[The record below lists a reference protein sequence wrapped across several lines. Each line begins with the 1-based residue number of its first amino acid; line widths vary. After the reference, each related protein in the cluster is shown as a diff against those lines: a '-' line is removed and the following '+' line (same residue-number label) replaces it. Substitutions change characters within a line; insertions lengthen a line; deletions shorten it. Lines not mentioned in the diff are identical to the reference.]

1 MIKFRNKLKDFNK
14 KQNIIG
20 VNYSQFVKKQNRL
33 KSPVS
38 LLKSN
43 YYFAPMQ
50 FNQIVGQAA
59 IKQRLINSVT
69 DNRVSHAQ
77 LFLGP
82 EGSGSLAL
90 AVAYAQFLSCEDKQ
104 PDDSCGVCSSCRKY
118 QKLMHPDLH
127 FSYPFFAKH
136 KDDNALTFIEEWR
149 EAFLANP
156 YLSLD
161 IWRDYLEAENKQANI
176 NIAECHQIIKKLSF
190 KPFESA
196 YKILILWLPEYLD
209 KEGNA
214 LLKIIE
220 EPQPNTLFLLVAQ
233 NQDQILN
240 TILSRTQLIK
250 IPALTYEDIKHQ
262 MIGQYHQTE
271 HAAAEI
277 AYLSNGNMTEA
288 LAMLGQEDK
297 SYHNLFVQW
306 LRYCFAN
313 KGIELV
319 SFVDQLAKMGREN
332 QKNFMRYG
340 ISFIRECCLLM
351 AEAGSL
357 VHLPAA
363 ELETAQRMAKVMT
376 ISMANAISAELE
388 KAHYHIERNANP
400 KILFLDVSLQII
412 SFVKAKSSPQG
423 NHYIPN

>member
-1 MIKFRNKLKDFNK
+1 
-14 KQNIIG
+14 
-20 VNYSQFVKKQNRL
+20 
-33 KSPVS
+33 
-38 LLKSN
+38 
-43 YYFAPMQ
+43 MQ
-50 FNQIVGQAA
+50 FKHIAGQLAV
-59 IKQRLINSVT
+59 KQRLINTVN

-90 AVAYAQFLSCEDKQ
+90 AIAYAQYLSCEDKQ

-118 QKLMHPDLH
+118 QKLAHPDLH
-127 FSYPFFAKH
+127 FSYPFFAKD
-136 KDDNALTFIEEWR
+136 KGDTALTFIEQWR
-149 EAFLANP
+149 EALLANT

-161 IWRDYLEAENKQANI
+161 IWRSYLDAENKQANI

-240 TILSRTQLIK
+240 TILSRTQLVK
-250 IPALTYEDIKHQ
+250 IPALSYDEIKEELMQHH
-262 MIGQYHQTE
+262 HQTE
-271 HAAAEI
+271 FAAAEI
-277 AYLSNGNMTEA
+277 AYLSNGNLTEA
-288 LAMLGQEDK
+288 LTMLQQENK
-297 SYHNLFVQW
+297 SYHALFVQW
-306 LRYCFAN
+306 LRLCFSN
-313 KGIELV
+313 KGVEV
-319 SFVDQLAKMGREN
+319 MTFVEQAAKMGREN
-332 QKNFMRYG
+332 QKNFLRYG

-351 AEAGSL
+351 AGAGHL
-357 VHLPAA
+357 VHLPAQ
-363 ELETAQRMAKVMT
+363 ELETAQKMTLVMNIAMAQ
-376 ISMANAISAELE
+376 AISTELE
-388 KAHYHIERNANP
+388 KAHYHVERNANP

-412 SFVKAKSSPQG
+412 KVLNFKTLPQG
-423 NHYIPN
+423 THYIPN

>member
-1 MIKFRNKLKDFNK
+1 MRFKD
-14 KQNIIG
+14 IIG
-20 VNYSQFVKKQNRL
+20 QE
-33 KSPVS
+33 
-38 LLKSN
+38 
-43 YYFAPMQ
+43 AT
-50 FNQIVGQAA
+50 
-59 IKQRLINSVT
+59 KQRLINSVNE
-69 DNRVSHAQ
+69 NRVSHAQ

-90 AVAYAQFLSCEDKQ
+90 AVAYAQYLSCEDKQ
-104 PDDSCGVCSSCRKY
+104 ADDSCGVCSSCRKY
-118 QKLMHPDLH
+118 QKFMHPDLH

-136 KDDNALTFIEEWR
+136 KDDTALTYIEQWR
-149 EAFLANP
+149 DAFTANP

-161 IWRDYLEAENKQANI
+161 IWRGYLEAENKQANI

-214 LLKIIE
+214 LLKVIE

-250 IPALTYEDIKHQ
+250 VPCLNYEDIKEHL
-262 MIGQYHQTE
+262 INSYNQTE
-271 HAAAEI
+271 TAASEI

-288 LAMLGQEDK
+288 LSMLQQDTK
-297 SYHNLFVQW
+297 SYHTLFVQW
-306 LRYCFAN
+306 LRLCFSN
-313 KGIELV
+313 KGLEVLG
-319 SFVDQLAKMGREN
+319 FVDQTSKMGREN
-332 QKNFMRYG
+332 QKNFLRYG
-340 ISFIRECCLLM
+340 ISFIRECCLLRSG
-351 AEAGSL
+351 AERI
-357 VHLPAA
+357 VKLPEQ
-363 ELETAQRMAKVMT
+363 ELETAKKMSAVMNIPQAQT
-376 ISMANAISAELE
+376 IINELE

-412 SFVKAKSSPQG
+412 KILNLKIVPPG

>member
-1 MIKFRNKLKDFNK
+1 
-14 KQNIIG
+14 
-20 VNYSQFVKKQNRL
+20 
-33 KSPVS
+33 
-38 LLKSN
+38 
-43 YYFAPMQ
+43 MQ
-50 FNQIVGQAA
+50 FKQIVGQNAV
-59 IKQRLINSVT
+59 KQRLINSVT
-69 DNRVSHAQ
+69 ENRVSHAQ

-82 EGSGSLAL
+82 GGSGSLSL

-104 PDDSCGVCSSCRKY
+104 VDDSCGVCSSCRKY

-136 KDDNALTFIEEWR
+136 KDDTAITFIEQWR
-149 EAFLANP
+149 DAFITNP

-161 IWRDYLEAENKQANI
+161 IWRGYLDAENKQANI

-250 IPALTYEDIKHQ
+250 IPALSYSEIKDYLVSH
-262 MIGQYHQTE
+262 HNQTE
-271 HAAAEI
+271 DAAAEI
-277 AYLSNGNMTEA
+277 AYLSNGNLTDA
-288 LAMLGQEDK
+288 LLMLQQENK
-297 SYHNLFVQW
+297 GYHGMFVQW
-306 LRYCFAN
+306 LRLCFAN
-313 KGIELV
+313 KGIEV
-319 SFVDQLAKMGREN
+319 MAFVDQLSKMGREN
-332 QKNFMRYG
+332 QKNFLRYG
-340 ISFIRECCLLM
+340 VNFIRECCLLLSG
-351 AEAGSL
+351 AGQL
-357 VHLPAA
+357 VHLPAQ
-363 ELETAQRMAKVMT
+363 ELETAQKMTNVMN
-376 ISMANAISAELE
+376 IDQSQNIVAELE
-388 KAHYHIERNANP
+388 KAHYHVERNANP

-412 SFVKAKSSPQG
+412 KILNLTIRQRADT
-423 NHYIPN
+423 